1 MLDSLHDAVP
11 LGRDSMINPTGL
23 AIVPSLITAHTD
35 ASNPSVTRNTGF
47 TRPIAMPMK
56 RYYVSYNTTIIS

>member
-56 RYYVSYNTTIIS
+56 R